1 MAFSERT
8 SDISPPLEPRLG
20 KVGPEARA
28 TVVDVAWK
36 SPAGPQALRDPYA
49 PTPPSQWKPDARAG
63 YSAAM
68 EMKEARHMVDVVYL
82 VAGVA
87 IFGLFALYTRA
98 LGRL

>member
-1 MAFSERT
+1 
-8 SDISPPLEPRLG
+8 
-20 KVGPEARA
+20 
-28 TVVDVAWK
+28 
-36 SPAGPQALRDPYA
+36 
-49 PTPPSQWKPDARAG
+49 
-63 YSAAM
+63 M